1 MERPGADHHR
11 GMTAPWVHAAASD
24 GAAGGRTRRRRYTVV
39 IAMLVVSAAFSLWS
53 AGARQEDYEV
63 RLREFPLT
71 VGEWRGQDVVLG
83 KPDMV
88 YAVLETSAVLSRIY
102 RRPGGSDTVD
112 LLVTYFERGHRGFHP
127 PEVSFV
133 AAGNTISRSG
143 LVRVGLGDAAGSPQ
157 LEANMFLGTTPTG
170 QVLFLYWF
178 GVGDRWTAS
187 YLRGSVQ
194 LLWNAVW
201 RRPSAA
207 SMVRIALPVV
217 DGDVERTRATAQQFS
232 RVILPL
238 LPEYLTE
245 RPRAGGGRR
254 SAGTRPSGG

>member
-1 MERPGADHHR
+1 MEQPGADDHR
-11 GMTAPWVHAAASD
+11 GMTALKAHSAASD
-24 GAAGGRTRRRRYTVV
+24 GAAGGRSRRRRYTVV
-39 IAMLVVSAAFSLWS
+39 IVMLVVSAAFSSWS

-63 RLREFPLT
+63 RLREFPFT
-71 VGEWRGQDVVLG
+71 VGEWRGQDVVLAR
-83 KPDMV
+83 PDMV
-88 YAVLETSAVLSRIY
+88 YAVLETSAVLSRVY

-133 AAGNTISRSG
+133 AAGNTIIRSD
-143 LVRVGLGDAAGSPQ
+143 LVRVGLGDTAGSPR

-178 GVGDRWTAS
+178 GVGDQWTAS
-187 YLRGSVQ
+187 YLKGSVQ
-194 LLWNAVW
+194 LLWNAMW
-201 RRPSAA
+201 RRRSAA

-217 DGDVERTRATAQQFS
+217 GGDVERTLVTAQQFS
-232 RVILPL
+232 RLILPL

-245 RPRAGGGRR
+245 RSPVGGGRR
-254 SAGTRPSGG
+254 SAGTRPSRG